1 MYQSNTILTL
11 SAEDA
16 RKFFLR
22 KGSYCSIDLPLY
34 FDFQPLLNSI
44 SNKIEDKAI
53 AEVLFNHGLPKKQQ
67 NNAKE
72 PKNIEGINH
81 RFYQN
86 KDGRYSWRPLQVI
99 NPVFYVFLVHD
110 ITKEENWKTIKD
122 RFELFSNDHIDCY
135 SLPLLFKANTK
146 DKALAVTNWWHQIEQ
161 KSIELSLD
169 FNCFAITDISDCYG
183 TIYTH
188 AIPWSLH
195 NKEDIKNN
203 RMMPKSD
210 QIDYLG
216 DRIDAIIQ
224 AMSYGQTNGIP
235 QGSVLM
241 DFIAEMV
248 LGYVDM
254 KLIKRIQKNSRIESD
269 YKILRYRDDYRIF
282 AKSQEDVVV
291 ILKLLSEE
299 LAELNFKLNTQK
311 TLISSNIIR
320 DSIKPDKVFWNLA
333 KQEET
338 TLQKH
343 LLLIHDLT
351 LKWPNSGSVN
361 KALDQ
366 FYSRIYPLSLFKEQD
381 ERVLIS
387 ILVDIAQNNP
397 KSWPVVVSILSK
409 IFSLEPDK
417 KEIEDYVNKIQAK
430 FSETPNVGHLD
441 VWMQRLTYKWLPK
454 KQYDEGL
461 CKIISGES
469 NDILWDVSW
478 LKKDIQDVVRQTS
491 IIDRNI
497 LETMDMVIQPSEV
510 ELFNNQY

>member
-1 MYQSNTILTL
+1 
-11 SAEDA
+11 
-16 RKFFLR
+16 
-22 KGSYCSIDLPLY
+22 
-34 FDFQPLLNSI
+34 
-44 SNKIEDKAI
+44 
-53 AEVLFNHGLPKKQQ
+53 
-67 NNAKE
+67 
-72 PKNIEGINH
+72 
-81 RFYQN
+81 
-86 KDGRYSWRPLQVI
+86 
-99 NPVFYVFLVHD
+99 
-110 ITKEENWKTIKD
+110 
-122 RFELFSNDHIDCY
+122 
-135 SLPLLFKANTK
+135 
-146 DKALAVTNWWHQIEQ
+146 
-161 KSIELSLD
+161 
-169 FNCFAITDISDCYG
+169 
-183 TIYTH
+183 
-188 AIPWSLH
+188 
-195 NKEDIKNN
+195 
-203 RMMPKSD
+203 
-210 QIDYLG
+210 
-216 DRIDAIIQ
+216 
-224 AMSYGQTNGIP
+224 
-235 QGSVLM
+235 
-241 DFIAEMV
+241 MV

>member
-1 MYQSNTILTL
+1 
-11 SAEDA
+11 
-16 RKFFLR
+16 
-22 KGSYCSIDLPLY
+22 
-34 FDFQPLLNSI
+34 
-44 SNKIEDKAI
+44 
-53 AEVLFNHGLPKKQQ
+53 
-67 NNAKE
+67 
-72 PKNIEGINH
+72 
-81 RFYQN
+81 
-86 KDGRYSWRPLQVI
+86 
-99 NPVFYVFLVHD
+99 
-110 ITKEENWKTIKD
+110 
-122 RFELFSNDHIDCY
+122 
-135 SLPLLFKANTK
+135 
-146 DKALAVTNWWHQIEQ
+146 
-161 KSIELSLD
+161 
-169 FNCFAITDISDCYG
+169 
-183 TIYTH
+183 
-188 AIPWSLH
+188 
-195 NKEDIKNN
+195 
-203 RMMPKSD
+203 
-210 QIDYLG
+210 
-216 DRIDAIIQ
+216 
-224 AMSYGQTNGIP
+224 
-235 QGSVLM
+235 M